1 MSDHLQWR
9 PTGSD
14 LGWVVIYN
22 RVLLRN
28 WNKEPK
34 SDFSGLGGPGD
45 PSDTATGSGVSLW
58 SLVTFLDV
66 VAIDSARHGLERGFF
81 RSKMSGGSEDSFF
94 VH

>member
-1 MSDHLQWR
+1 MSGHLQWR

-34 SDFSGLGGPGD
+34 SDFSGLGSPWRLPRHRHRFGNVPGATPD
-45 PSDTATGSGVSLW
+45 LWGRRGDRFRPSRSRERIFS
-58 SLVTFLDV
+58 FEN
-66 VAIDSARHGLERGFF
+66 ERGQ
-81 RSKMSGGSEDSFF
+81 
-94 VH
+94 